1 MAVGVQCLLDGYL
14 HTSPQQVEAV
24 GGGTH
29 LVTDY
34 VSSSSTDDAL
44 PESQVEPRHDT
55 GATDSSSDGRDPAL
69 PVGPATSKP
78 PKNSM
83 AQRIARACRSLLDPG
98 TYLHSLRILHYY
110 GYSHVQERRRL
121 TVGQGS
127 TIAPNVSLA
136 NAERITIGVGT
147 KVGERAA
154 LWAGE
159 ASGSITIGDHCQT
172 WTRSLYH
179 CLRLRP
185 PPRQADRLPA
195 AKRAGRRH
203 RKRRLARSPR
213 LRGRWG
219 DDRRRLRSVCRLGRH
234 ARHPAQLRCRGLS
247 GPGRASPAGLCVSA
261 RRGDAQR
268 GRRQP
273 PFSAAQPASQFA
285 IESGFRRGGLRSG
298 SQPSRYVERREPGN
312 RAYATAD
319 LVVSISTPAPR
330 PFATSSIR

>member
-1 MAVGVQCLLDGYL
+1 M
-14 HTSPQQVEAV
+14 
-24 GGGTH
+24 
-29 LVTDY
+29 TDY

-159 ASGSITIGDHCQT
+159 ASGSITIGDHCRLGPEVFITASDYGLLPDKLIAYQQRNEQDVVIGNDVWLGVRVFVGAGVT
-172 WTRSLYH
+172 IGAGCVVSAGSVVTRDI
-179 CLRLRP
+179 P
-185 PPRQADRLPA
+185 PNSVAAGFPA
-195 AKRAGRRH
+195 RVV
-203 RKRRLARSPR
+203 
-213 LRGRWG
+213 
-219 DDRRRLRSVCRLGRH
+219 RRR
-234 ARHPAQLRCRGLS
+234 Q
-247 GPGRASPAGLCVSA
+247 
-261 RRGDAQR
+261 D
-268 GRRQP
+268 
-273 PFSAAQPASQFA
+273 
-285 IESGFRRGGLRSG
+285 
-298 SQPSRYVERREPGN
+298 
-312 RAYATAD
+312 YA
-319 LVVSISTPAPR
+319 
-330 PFATSSIR
+330 